1 MITCDN
7 VSKQRTDSEAGED
20 VSDNSGDVYD
30 EFKHSY
36 HRSGRMS
43 LKILKNNKKAKSI
56 QLNLVKL

>member
-43 LKILKNNKKAKSI
+43 MKINLSQSKKTPTKF
-56 QLNLVKL
+56 